1 MVFVPQFYSYS
12 DFWALAI
19 NLTFLQLLTPETCN
33 AVLNHLTTGTGVE
46 SSDDQIRFGR
56 DSLKGEGGSSLLSMF
71 FTRKH
76 NDITGYISTAYSRI
90 KLEYVSKVDNFQ
102 IWQHFQ

>member
-1 MVFVPQFYSYS
+1 MEDYAKLWQ
-12 DFWALAI
+12 
-19 NLTFLQLLTPETCN
+19 
-33 AVLNHLTTGTGVE
+33 
-46 SSDDQIRFGR
+46 RFSRHFRENGI
-56 DSLKGEGGSSLLSMF
+56 DGGFLKGEGGSSLLSIF

-76 NDITGYISTAYSRI
+76 NDITGYISTAYRRN

>member
-56 DSLKGEGGSSLLSMF
+56 DSLSIFEKMELMVVFLKAKAAQVF
-71 FTRKH
+71 FLCSIQENTM
-76 NDITGYISTAYSRI
+76 I
-90 KLEYVSKVDNFQ
+90 
-102 IWQHFQ
+102 